1 MSQLG
6 RVASVTRKIIKYGGL
21 GLVSYIILSWIFK
34 FGVILWHQLNP
45 PPPPPPTVAFG
56 KLKAIEFPVSATDQQ
71 FSYQLETP
79 EGNLPSLSDR
89 SAVYALPPK
98 KASLLAL
105 DQAKTLAKSL
115 GFTDEPA
122 PLSSEIYRFSK
133 QLPAL
138 LTLDV
143 HLVNDTFILK
153 YQWPA
158 DEGILRQSA
167 FDSELAIQKK
177 AKQALERLGLLR
189 DDLETGETKITFL
202 RASANI
208 FIPTYSL
215 SEADFVKVDLFR
227 TEAEEIPIITPSPDE
242 GNISLI
248 FSGSNQPSKEMILF
262 KYDYFPVDYN
272 SLATYPLKPIESAWE
287 ELEQG
292 LAFIARVKETAR
304 ETIVI
309 RRIELALYDSDRY
322 QPYMQPVYV
331 FMGDDDFIAYLP
343 AILSD
348 WIE

>member
-1 MSQLG
+1 MSRLG
-6 RVASVTRKIIKYGGL
+6 KVASLTRKIIKYGGL
-21 GLVSYIILSWIFK
+21 GLVSYIILGWIFR
-34 FGVILWHQLNP
+34 FGVILWRQFNP

-56 KLKAIEFPVSATDQQ
+56 KLKAIEFPASVTDRQ

-79 EGNLPSLSDR
+79 EGSLPSLSDR

-105 DQAKTLAKSL
+105 DQAKALAKNL

-122 PLSSEIYRFSK
+122 PLSPEIYRFSK

-138 LTLDV
+138 LTLNV
-143 HLVNDTFILK
+143 HLINNTFILK

-158 DEGILRQSA
+158 DEGILRQSS
-167 FDSELAIQKK
+167 FDSELAIRKK
-177 AKQALERLGLLR
+177 AKQTLQRLGLFG

-202 RASANI
+202 RASANT
-208 FIPTYSL
+208 FIPAYSL
-215 SEADFVKVDLFR
+215 SEADFVQVDFFR
-227 TEAEEIPIITPSPDE
+227 GEAEVPIVTPSPDE

-287 ELEQG
+287 DLEQG
-292 LAFIARVKETAR
+292 LAFIAQAKETAG
-304 ETIVI
+304 ETTVI

-331 FMGDDDFIAYLP
+331 FMGDDDFMAYVP
-343 AILSD
+343 AILPE

>member
-1 MSQLG
+1 MSHLG
-6 RVASVTRKIIKYGGL
+6 RVANATRKIIKYGGL
-21 GLVSYIILSWIFK
+21 GLISYIILSWVFK
-34 FGVILWHQLNP
+34 FGVILWRQFNP

-56 KLKAIEFPVSATDQQ
+56 KLKAIEFPVSVTDRQ

-79 EGNLPSLSDR
+79 EGSLPPLSDR

-105 DQAKTLAKSL
+105 DQAKALAKSL

-122 PLSSEIYRFSK
+122 PLSPEIYRFSK

-138 LTLDV
+138 LTLDI

-158 DEGILRQSA
+158 DEGILRQNS
-167 FDSELAIQKK
+167 FDSEQAMRTK
-177 AKQALERLGLLR
+177 AKQALAKLGLLR

-202 RASANI
+202 RASANA
-208 FIPTYSL
+208 FIPAYSL

-227 TEAEEIPIITPSPDE
+227 TEAEEVSIVTPSPNE
-242 GNISLI
+242 GNVSLI
-248 FSGSNQPSKEMILF
+248 FSGSNQLSKEMILF

-292 LAFIARVKETAR
+292 LAFIAQAKETVG

-309 RRIELALYDSDRY
+309 RRIELALYDSDHY

-331 FMGDDDFIAYLP
+331 FIGDDDFIAYVP
-343 AILSD
+343 AILPE